1 MKKNLNI
8 IIIALLFSSILW
20 ISITLTEEYYTTYN
34 VPVKIVDVPY
44 GYIPATDLS
53 QKVAVKIKGIGWRLT
68 GLGLGSESVF
78 NISARNDS
86 GNIVANLNASL
97 IENPWLTS
105 EISVID
111 ISPDTISFFIERIIS
126 KKLPVVPEIDVTY
139 KMGFGL
145 ASKVVVSPDSVIVF
159 GPKSIMEKINSFSTV
174 PVKLT
179 SLDSQTK
186 IKAVF
191 NNNKFRTNITA
202 VELFLDVQR
211 IVDKNIE
218 DVRVE
223 VIDIPSDR
231 DVVMLPN
238 SVSCLVKGGINVLG
252 KLDASD
258 IKAYVRYADV
268 LLDSVGTVKPV
279 VEMPENVELI
289 TVRPERLRYV
299 IKKFN

>member
-20 ISITLTEEYYTTYN
+20 ISITLTDEYYTTYT

-44 GYIPATDLS
+44 GYIPATDLT
-53 QKVAVKIKGIGWRLT
+53 QKVAVKIKGIGWKLT

-86 GNIVANLNASL
+86 GKIVANLNANL
-97 IENPWLTS
+97 VENPWLTS
-105 EISVID
+105 DISVID

-145 ASKVVVSPDSVIVF
+145 ASKIIVSPDSVIVF
-159 GPKSIMEKINSFSTV
+159 GPKSIMEGINSFSTV

-179 SLDSQTK
+179 SLDSQIK

-191 NNNKFRTNITA
+191 SNNKFRTNITA

-223 VIDIPSDR
+223 VIDIPLDR

-252 KLDASD
+252 KMDASD

-268 LLDSVGTVKPV
+268 LLDSLGTVKPV
-279 VEMPENVELI
+279 IEMPENAELI
-289 TVRPERLRYV
+289 SIRPERLRYV